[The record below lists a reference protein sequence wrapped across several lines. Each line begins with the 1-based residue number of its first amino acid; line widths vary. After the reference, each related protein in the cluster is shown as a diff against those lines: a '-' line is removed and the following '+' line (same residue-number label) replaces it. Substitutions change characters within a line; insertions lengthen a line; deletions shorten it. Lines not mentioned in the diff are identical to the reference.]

1 MGIPVIYV
9 ALSDIIS
16 VDPLFDCTDLKWVA
30 RTEKELIDSIT
41 MIYGM
46 SSSEYVRKRH
56 ASQEFMA
63 KYIMEIT
70 DERLKEFII

>member
-1 MGIPVIYV
+1 VIYV

-16 VDPLFDCTDLKWVA
+16 VDPLFDYTDLKWVA
-30 RTEKELIDSIT
+30 RTEKELVDSIT

-46 SSSEYVRKRH
+46 SSSEYGRKLR

-70 DERLKEFII
+70 DTRLKEFII